1 MGITLQTPHLTS
13 PHLTSGGQMGG
24 NNTKLSKEDEEA
36 YKQLTHFT
44 EKEVQLCY
52 KRFSR
57 LLPPGVLG
65 EVDNI
70 NDPQCRVE
78 IKKLLELPE
87 LKCNPFN
94 VRLCRVFSG
103 DRDNM
108 IFEEFLDMMSVLS
121 EYTPSNVKA
130 EWAFRVFDFDGDGK
144 LNKDDIYKTV
154 SALTDQTEQGEDRE
168 SKEKLETEKRE
179 VVRNV
184 LEETDLNGSGFISLV
199 EFKQLVTKS
208 HDFKDNFRMK
218 L

>member
-1 MGITLQTPHLTS
+1 MGHNSARTWRK
-13 PHLTSGGQMGG
+13 MGG

-57 LLPPGVLG
+57 LLPAGVLE

-94 VRLCRVFSG
+94 IRLCRVFSG

-130 EWAFRVFDFDGDGK
+130 EWAFKMFDFDGDGK

-154 SALTDQTEQGEDRE
+154 SALTGSTDIEGREAQDR
-168 SKEKLETEKRE
+168 LEREKRE

-184 LEETDLNGSGFISLV
+184 LEETDLNGSGYISLV

-208 HDFKDNFRMK
+208 TDFKDNFRIK

>member
-1 MGITLQTPHLTS
+1 MGHNSARTWRK
-13 PHLTSGGQMGG
+13 MGG
-24 NNTKLSKEDEEA
+24 NNTKLSKE
-36 YKQLTHFT
+36 

-52 KRFSR
+52 TRFSR
-57 LLPPGVLG
+57 LLPPGVLE

-78 IKKLLELPE
+78 ITRLLELPE

-94 VRLCRVFSG
+94 IRLCRVFSG

-108 IFEEFLDMMSVLS
+108 IFEEFLDMTTVLS

-154 SALTDQTEQGEDRE
+154 SALTDQAEQGEDRE

>member
-1 MGITLQTPHLTS
+1 MGHNSARTWRK
-13 PHLTSGGQMGG
+13 MGG

-52 KRFSR
+52 TRFSR
-57 LLPPGVLG
+57 LLPAGVLE

-121 EYTPSNVKA
+121 EYPPSNVKA

-168 SKEKLETEKRE
+168 SKEKLETEE
-179 VVRNV
+179 
-184 LEETDLNGSGFISLV
+184 GSCQECTGGDRPQWLGFHL
-199 EFKQLVTKS
+199 LGG
-208 HDFKDNFRMK
+208 
-218 L
+218 

>member
-1 MGITLQTPHLTS
+1 
-13 PHLTSGGQMGG
+13 MGG

-52 KRFSR
+52 TRFSR
-57 LLPPGVLG
+57 LLPAGVLE

-94 VRLCRVFSG
+94 IREGPDNFPPDIFHHFRHNLLLLILISTILDKGKLNEPFYRLCRVFSG

-108 IFEEFLDMMSVLS
+108 IFEEASRYKEMGINHGQIQRWWKVFLIFLFAVSVPGHDVGTQWIHS
-121 EYTPSNVKA
+121 
-130 EWAFRVFDFDGDGK
+130 
-144 LNKDDIYKTV
+144 
-154 SALTDQTEQGEDRE
+154 QQC
-168 SKEKLETEKRE
+168 
-179 VVRNV
+179 
-184 LEETDLNGSGFISLV
+184 
-199 EFKQLVTKS
+199 KQ
-208 HDFKDNFRMK
+208 HE
-218 L
+218 